1 MDSNLS
7 RMHAEM
13 NFSVLKR
20 YVPSLQNII
29 AIAASAS
36 IYTLTPDD
44 SETGAEWKRADIE
57 GTLFVCELDYG
68 PDQHCIVV
76 LNRKGRDNLIIQF
89 GEIVDVEVTNEF
101 LILRFSSNGEARILG
116 FFIQCSRC
124 PREEI
129 CTLIKSLWEKA
140 KKEKVNSRA
149 LNIDDQSKIIETKSE
164 FKPIGR
170 KLSLSELFGRR

>member
-7 RMHAEM
+7 RLHAEM
-13 NFSVLKR
+13 NFSVLRR
-20 YVPSLQNII
+20 YVPSLRDII

-36 IYTLTPDD
+36 IYTLTPDN

-57 GTLFVCELDYG
+57 GTLFVCELGYG
-68 PDQHCIVV
+68 PDQHCLVV

-116 FFIQCSRC
+116 FFIQCSGC
-124 PREEI
+124 SREEI
-129 CTLIKSLWEKA
+129 CELIKGLWEAATKQP
-140 KKEKVNSRA
+140 VSSRPI
-149 LNIDDQSKIIETKSE
+149 NINENPKIIETKTE